1 MNWLWF
7 RQELPT
13 DFGAIEVR
21 SKVKGRR
28 LALWMLVFSLGLFFT
43 WAEWAEIDEVTRA
56 GGSVIASSKTKVVQ
70 SPEPG
75 VVAEINVVE
84 GSRVEQGELVVAL
97 QKDQTASKLAEVKA
111 EKASLSAIQA
121 RLRAEIDQ
129 VDLNFPPD
137 LEAFPSFTNIQR
149 ALYETRRKALDDE
162 VNAIEAIAKNV
173 EQELNL
179 LRPLLANND
188 VAEVDVIRLERQ
200 LVELRGQAS
209 NTRNRFYGDS
219 AAELSKVEEQL
230 ASVEQRLNQ
239 SEDRLSRT
247 ELRAPVNGI
256 VKNLAVT
263 TVGGVVRPGEVLLE
277 ILPLDDS
284 LIVEIEIPPSEIAF
298 VNLGMPATIKMD
310 AYDYTIFGD
319 LEGELV
325 YLSPDTLLKQ
335 TDAGSTPFYRAQVQ
349 TVGKRFSKRP
359 NFEFDIIPGM
369 TASVEIKT
377 GSNTVLNYLT
387 KPLTKTLAE
396 SFSER

>member
-7 RQELPT
+7 REELPT
-13 DFGAIEVR
+13 DFGAVEVR
-21 SKVKGRR
+21 SKVRGRR

-56 GGSVIASSKTKVVQ
+56 SGSVIASSKTKVVQ

-97 QKDQTASKLAEVKA
+97 QKDQTASELAEVRA

-121 RLRAEIDQ
+121 RLKAEIAR
-129 VDLNFPPD
+129 VDLNFPSD
-137 LEAFPSFTNIQR
+137 LEAFPSFTSIQR
-149 ALYETRRKALDDE
+149 SLYETRRKALADE
-162 VNAIEAIAKNV
+162 LNAIEAITENV
-173 EQELNL
+173 ERELNL

-200 LVELRGQAS
+200 LVELRGQAA
-209 NTRNRFYGDS
+209 NARNRFYSDS
-219 AAELSKVEEQL
+219 AAKLSKVEEQL

-284 LIVEIEIPPSEIAF
+284 LIVEVEIPPSEIAF
-298 VNLGMPATIKMD
+298 VDLGMPATIKMD

-335 TDAGSTPFYRAQVQ
+335 TESGATPYYRAQVQ
-349 TVGKRFSKRP
+349 TLGKRFSKRP
-359 NFEFDIIPGM
+359 TVELDIIPGM
-369 TASVEIKT
+369 TATVEIKT

>member
-7 RQELPT
+7 REELPT
-13 DFGAIEVR
+13 DFGAVEVR
-21 SKVKGRR
+21 SKVRGRR

-75 VVAEINVVE
+75 IVAEINVVE
-84 GSRVEQGELVVAL
+84 GSRVQQGELVVAL
-97 QKDQTASKLAEVKA
+97 QKDQTASELAEVRA

-121 RLRAEIDQ
+121 RLKAEIAR

-137 LEAFPSFTNIQR
+137 LEAFPSFTSIQR
-149 ALYETRRKALDDE
+149 SLYETRRKALADE
-162 VNAIEAIAKNV
+162 LNAIKAITKNV
-173 EQELNL
+173 ERELNL

-188 VAEVDVIRLERQ
+188 VAEVDIIRLERQ
-200 LVELRGQAS
+200 LVELRGQAA
-209 NTRNRFYGDS
+209 NARNRFYSDS
-219 AAELSKVEEQL
+219 AAKLSKVEEQL

-284 LIVEIEIPPSEIAF
+284 LIVEVEIPPSEIAF
-298 VNLGMPATIKMD
+298 VDLGMPATIKMH

-335 TDAGSTPFYRAQVQ
+335 TESGSTPYYRAQVQ
-349 TVGKRFSKRP
+349 TLGKRFSKRP
-359 NFEFDIIPGM
+359 NFELDIIPGM
-369 TASVEIKT
+369 TAIVEIKT

>member
-7 RQELPT
+7 REEIPIDL
-13 DFGAIEVR
+13 GAVEVR
-21 SKVKGRR
+21 SKVIGHR
-28 LALWMLVFSLGLFFT
+28 LALWMLVLSLGLFFS
-43 WAEWAEIDEVTRA
+43 WAKWAEIDEVTRA
-56 GGSVIASSKTKVVQ
+56 RGSVIASSKTKVVQ

-75 VVAEINVVE
+75 VVSEINVVE
-84 GSRVEQGELVVAL
+84 GSRVEKGELVVAL
-97 QKDQTASKLAEVKA
+97 QKDQTASELAEVRA
-111 EKASLSAIQA
+111 EKASLFAVQT
-121 RLRAEIDQ
+121 RLKAEINR

-137 LEAFPSFTNIQR
+137 LKAFPSFTSTQR
-149 ALYETRRKALDDE
+149 ALYETRRKAFADE
-162 VNAIEAIAKNV
+162 VNTIEAIAKNV
-173 EQELNL
+173 ERELDL
-179 LRPLLANND
+179 LKPLLAKND

-200 LVELRGQAS
+200 LDELRGQAS
-209 NTRNRFYGDS
+209 NTQNRFYRDS
-219 AAELSKVEEQL
+219 ATELSKVEEQL
-230 ASVEQRLNQ
+230 ASVEQRLSQ
-239 SEDRLSRT
+239 SENRLSRT

-284 LIVEIEIPPSEIAF
+284 LIVEVEIPPSEIAF
-298 VNLGMPATIKMD
+298 VDLGMPATIKMD

-319 LEGELV
+319 LDGELV

-335 TDAGSTPFYRAQVQ
+335 TDSGSTPYYRAQVQ
-349 TVGKRFSKRP
+349 TLGKRFSKRP

-369 TASVEIKT
+369 TATVEIKT

-387 KPLTKTLAE
+387 KPLTKTMAE

>member
-7 RQELPT
+7 RDELPT
-13 DFGAIEVR
+13 DFGAVEVR
-21 SKVKGRR
+21 SKVRGRR
-28 LALWMLVFSLGLFFT
+28 LALWMLVFSLALFFT

-121 RLRAEIDQ
+121 RLKAEIDR

-137 LEAFPSFTNIQR
+137 LEAFPSFTSIQR
-149 ALYETRRKALDDE
+149 ALFETRSKALADE
-162 VNAIEAIAKNV
+162 VNAIDAIAENV
-173 EQELNL
+173 ERELNL

-188 VAEVDVIRLERQ
+188 VAEVEVIRLERQ

-209 NTRNRFYGDS
+209 NALNRFYGDS

-284 LIVEIEIPPSEIAF
+284 LIVEVEISPSEIAF
-298 VNLGMPATIKMD
+298 VNIGMPATIKMD

-335 TDAGSTPFYRAQVQ
+335 TDAGSTPYYRAQVQ
-349 TVGKRFSKRP
+349 TLGKRFSKRP

-369 TASVEIKT
+369 TAFVEIKT
-377 GSNTVLNYLT
+377 GTNTVLNYLT

>member
-13 DFGAIEVR
+13 DCGALEVR
-21 SKVKGRR
+21 SRVRTRR
-28 LALWMLVFSLGLFFT
+28 MALWLLVFSVALFFV
-43 WAEWAEIDEVTRA
+43 WAEWAKIDEVTRA
-56 GGSVIASSKTKVVQ
+56 SGSVIASSKTKVVQ

-75 VVAEINVVE
+75 IVAEINVIE
-84 GSRVEQGELVVAL
+84 GSRVEQGQLVIAL
-97 QKDQTASKLAEVKA
+97 EKDQSASELAEVRA
-111 EKASLSAIQA
+111 EQASLSAVQA
-121 RLRAEIDQ
+121 RLRAEIDR
-129 VDLNFPPD
+129 VDLRFPKS
-137 LEAFPSFTNIQR
+137 LEQYPSFIETQQ
-149 ALYETRRKALDDE
+149 ALFDTRRKALADE
-162 VNAIEAIAKNV
+162 VRAIESVARNV
-173 EQELNL
+173 ERELNL

-200 LVELRGQAS
+200 LDELRGQAG
-209 NTRNRFYGDS
+209 NIRNRFYRDS

-247 ELRAPVNGI
+247 ELRAPVNGV

-284 LIVEIEIPPSEIAF
+284 LIVEVEIPPSEIAF
-298 VNLGMPATIKMD
+298 VGLGMPATIKMD

-325 YLSPDTLLKQ
+325 YVSPDTLLKQ
-335 TDAGSTPFYRAQVQ
+335 TDGGSTPYYRAQVE
-349 TVGKRFSKRP
+349 TLGKRFSKRP
-359 NFEFDIIPGM
+359 DFSFDIIPGM
-369 TASVEIKT
+369 TATVEIKT
-377 GSNTVLNYLT
+377 GANTVLSYLT
-387 KPLTKTLAE
+387 KPLTKTLSE

>member
-1 MNWLWF
+1 M
-7 RQELPT
+7 
-13 DFGAIEVR
+13 
-21 SKVKGRR
+21 
-28 LALWMLVFSLGLFFT
+28 
-43 WAEWAEIDEVTRA
+43 
-56 GGSVIASSKTKVVQ
+56 VQ

-75 VVAEINVVE
+75 LSLKLIVE

-137 LEAFPSFTNIQR
+137 LEVFPSFTNIQR

-284 LIVEIEIPPSEIAF
+284 LIVEVEIPPSEIAF

>member
-137 LEAFPSFTNIQR
+137 LEVFPSFTNIQR

>member
-284 LIVEIEIPPSEIAF
+284 LIVEVEIPPSEIAF

>member
-7 RQELPT
+7 REELPT
-13 DFGAIEVR
+13 DFGAVEVR
-21 SKVKGRR
+21 SKVRGRR

-97 QKDQTASKLAEVKA
+97 QKDQTASELAEVRA

-121 RLRAEIDQ
+121 RLKAEIAR

-137 LEAFPSFTNIQR
+137 LEAFPSFTSIQR
-149 ALYETRRKALDDE
+149 SLYETRRKALADE
-162 VNAIEAIAKNV
+162 LNAIEAITKNV
-173 EQELNL
+173 ERELNL
-179 LRPLLANND
+179 LRPLLASND

-200 LVELRGQAS
+200 LVELRGQAA
-209 NTRNRFYGDS
+209 NARNRFYSDS
-219 AAELSKVEEQL
+219 AAKLSKVEEQL

-284 LIVEIEIPPSEIAF
+284 LIIEVEIPPSEIAF
-298 VNLGMPATIKMD
+298 VDLGMPATIKMD

-335 TDAGSTPFYRAQVQ
+335 TDSGSTPYYRAQVQ
-349 TVGKRFSKRP
+349 TLGKRFSKRP
-359 NFEFDIIPGM
+359 NFELDIIPGM
-369 TASVEIKT
+369 TATVEIKT

-396 SFSER
+396 SFGER

>member
-1 MNWLWF
+1 VNWLWF
-7 RQELPT
+7 REEVPI
-13 DFGAIEVR
+13 DFGAVEVR
-21 SKVKGRR
+21 SRVRGQR
-28 LALWMLVFSLGLFFT
+28 LALWMLVLSLGLFFS

-56 GGSVIASSKTKVVQ
+56 RGSVIASSKTKVVQ

-75 VVAEINVVE
+75 IVAEINVVE

-97 QKDQTASKLAEVKA
+97 QKDQTASELAEVRA
-111 EKASLSAIQA
+111 EKASLSAVQS
-121 RLRAEIDQ
+121 RLRAEIDR

-137 LEAFPSFTNIQR
+137 LMAFPSFTNTQR
-149 ALYETRRKALDDE
+149 SLYETRRKALDDE
-162 VNAIEAIAKNV
+162 VNAIDAIAKNV
-173 EQELNL
+173 ERELGL

-200 LVELRGQAS
+200 LDELRGQAS
-209 NTRNRFYGDS
+209 NTRNRFYRDS
-219 AAELSKVEEQL
+219 AAELSTVEEQL

-239 SEDRLSRT
+239 SKDRLSRT

-284 LIVEIEIPPSEIAF
+284 LILEVEIPPSEIAF
-298 VNLGMPATIKMD
+298 VDLGMPATIKMD

-319 LEGELV
+319 LDGELV

-335 TDAGSTPFYRAQVQ
+335 TDAGSTPYYRAQVQ
-349 TVGKRFSKRP
+349 TLGKRFSKRP
-359 NFEFDIIPGM
+359 DFEFNIIPGM
-369 TASVEIKT
+369 TATVEIKT
-377 GSNTVLNYLT
+377 GSNTVLNYLI
-387 KPLTKTLAE
+387 KPLTKTIAE

>member
-7 RQELPT
+7 REEVPT
-13 DFGAIEVR
+13 DFGAVEVR
-21 SKVKGRR
+21 SKVRGQR
-28 LALWMLVFSLGLFFT
+28 LALWMLVLSLGLFFT

-56 GGSVIASSKTKVVQ
+56 DGSVIASSKTKVVQ

-84 GSRVEQGELVVAL
+84 GSQVEQGELVIAL
-97 QKDQTASKLAEVKA
+97 QKDQTASELAEVRA
-111 EKASLSAIQA
+111 EKASLSAVQA
-121 RLRAEIDQ
+121 RLKAEINRM
-129 VDLNFPPD
+129 DLNFPSE
-137 LEAFPSFTNIQR
+137 LEAFPSFTSTQR
-149 ALYETRRKALDDE
+149 ALYETRRKALADE
-162 VNAIEAIAKNV
+162 VNAIKTIAKNV
-173 EQELNL
+173 ERELSL
-179 LRPLLANND
+179 LRPLLASND
-188 VAEVDVIRLERQ
+188 VAEVDVIHLERQ
-200 LVELRGQAS
+200 LDELRGQSS
-209 NTRNRFYGDS
+209 NIRNRFYRDS
-219 AAELSKVEEQL
+219 AAELSKVEELL

-239 SEDRLSRT
+239 SKDRLSRM

-284 LIVEIEIPPSEIAF
+284 LIMEVEISPSEIAF
-298 VNLGMPATIKMD
+298 VDVGMPATIKMH

-319 LEGELV
+319 LEGQLV

-335 TDAGSTPFYRAQVQ
+335 TDVGSAPYYRAQVK
-349 TVGKRFSKRP
+349 TLGKRFSKRP
-359 NFEFDIIPGM
+359 DFEFVIIPGM
-369 TASVEIKT
+369 TATIEIKT
-377 GSNTVLNYLT
+377 GSNTVLSYLT

>member
-137 LEAFPSFTNIQR
+137 LEVFPSFTNIQR

-284 LIVEIEIPPSEIAF
+284 LIVEVEIPPSEIAF